1 MPEEFHFHKPHF
13 FSYPLESMIEI
24 ENVWKTYPTAK
35 GDLHALRGVSL
46 QARGGEL
53 VAVNG
58 PSGAGKTTLLL
69 VAGGMLRPTSGEV
82 RVAGRELYS
91 LSHAERAAFRG
102 EKIGFV
108 FQMFHLVP
116 YLDVLDNVLLAAS
129 QGSSARERA
138 RGLLESLG
146 ISHRAAHRPAELSAG
161 ERQRAAVARAL
172 VNRPSVILA
181 DEPTGNLDPESAALV
196 LQALGDYRREGGTVI
211 IVSHGASAAAHADRT
226 LHVDA
231 GRFTE

>member
-1 MPEEFHFHKPHF
+1 
-13 FSYPLESMIEI
+13 MIEI

-35 GDLHALRGVSL
+35 GDLHALQGVSL
-46 QARGGEL
+46 EARGGEM
-53 VAVNG
+53 VVVNG

-69 VAGGMLRPTSGEV
+69 VTGGMLRPTSGGV

-91 LSHAERAAFRG
+91 MSHAERSVFRG

-116 YLDVLDNVLLAAS
+116 YLDVLDNVLVAACV
-129 QGSSARERA
+129 GAGARDRA
-138 RGLLESLG
+138 RDLLESLG
-146 ISHRAAHRPAELSAG
+146 ISHRATHRPAALSAG
-161 ERQRAAVARAL
+161 ERQRVAIARAL

-181 DEPTGNLDPESAALV
+181 DEPTGNLDPESANAV
-196 LQALGDYRREGGTVI
+196 LEALGDYRKDGGTVI
-211 IVSHGASAAAHADRT
+211 IVSHGALAAAHADRT
-226 LHVDA
+226 LRLEA